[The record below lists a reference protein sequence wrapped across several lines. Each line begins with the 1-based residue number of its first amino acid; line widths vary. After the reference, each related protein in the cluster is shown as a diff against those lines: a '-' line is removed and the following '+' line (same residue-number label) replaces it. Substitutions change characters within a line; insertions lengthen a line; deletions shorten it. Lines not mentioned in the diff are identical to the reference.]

1 MRKSVT
7 LGSKSV
13 ELECNAAVPH
23 FCKRTFGFNPIKI
36 FSEMENMDDADKVEV
51 LEKIGFIMAMAATK
65 KLEEMHVLTEMDFE
79 RWLLG
84 FEWDDIAS
92 EEFVSAVGDCW
103 VSNNK
108 QESQPKN

>member
-1 MRKSVT
+1 MRKTVT
-7 LGSKSV
+7 LGNKSID
-13 ELECNAAVPH
+13 LECNAAVPH
-23 FCKRTFGFNPIKI
+23 FCKRTFGFNPI
-36 FSEMENMDDADKVEV
+36 
-51 LEKIGFIMAMAATK
+51 IMAMAATK

-79 RWLLG
+79 KWLLG